1 LKLSPKLDNNSPIT
15 FATYAAG
22 ELCTEYRFKHC
33 AALDRAKTKIEEIEE
48 EFHEIFGR
56 KYGGQIEEYKSQ
68 DADIVLLTMG
78 STAGTAKVVI
88 DKKRDEGLKVGLVKV
103 RMMRP
108 FPREKL
114 VHALRGKK
122 ALGVIERSVSFGW
135 NAGPLFVD
143 LKAALND
150 LDVRIPILNFIGG
163 LGGSDV
169 NQGHI
174 ERVVTDVQSATKGGH
189 YKEVTWLSLE

>member
-1 LKLSPKLDNNSPIT
+1 
-15 FATYAAG
+15 
-22 ELCTEYRFKHC
+22 
-33 AALDRAKTKIEEIEE
+33 
-48 EFHEIFGR
+48 
-56 KYGGQIEEYKSQ
+56 
-68 DADIVLLTMG
+68 
-78 STAGTAKVVI
+78 
-88 DKKRDEGLKVGLVKV
+88 
-103 RMMRP
+103 MMRP